1 MSTVRFL
8 VAFTTS
14 FILVSVAPV
23 SPYPQKEISNGII
36 RVKIYLPD
44 AAKGYYRATRFDW
57 SGVIPEIEYNGHS
70 FCGQWFEKYDPL
82 IHDAIMGPVEAF
94 SPLNYDQA
102 TVGEHFITI
111 GVGVLL
117 KENNA
122 PYSPF
127 QYHKILN
134 AGKWKVNTKRDGIEL
149 IHILN
154 DPEFSYEYKKNLYLS
169 KDKPELILF
178 HQLKN
183 TGRNIIETEVY
194 DHNMFLFDHEQTGP
208 QYTIEFP
215 FSLVEKKEGQGLGD
229 LVSIKNNQISVNRN
243 FLKTEQAYTRLEG
256 FNKTSEDY
264 NIKIENHH
272 SGAAVNIS
280 ADRPISKLI
289 FWACSTILCPEPYM
303 QLKVNPGETVSW
315 KISYKFYTC
324 NIQ

>member
-1 MSTVRFL
+1 MSIVRFL
-8 VAFTTS
+8 VAYATS
-14 FILVSVAPV
+14 FILLSVTPI
-23 SPYPQKEISNGII
+23 SPYPQKEISNGIV
-36 RVKIYLPD
+36 RVLIYLPD
-44 AAKGYYRATRFDW
+44 DAKGYYRATRFDW
-57 SGVIPEIEYNGHS
+57 SGVTPEIEYNGHS
-70 FCGQWFEKYDPL
+70 FCGQWFEKYEPL

-102 TVGEHFITI
+102 MVGGHFITI

-117 KENNA
+117 KENNT
-122 PYSPF
+122 PYSPY
-127 QYHKILN
+127 QYHKIVN
-134 AGKWKVNTKRDGIEL
+134 AGRWKVNTKPDGIEL
-149 IHILN
+149 VHVLN
-154 DPEFSYEYKKNLYLS
+154 DPEFSYEYKKNIYLS

-183 TGRNIIETEVY
+183 TGRNTIETEVY

-208 QYTIEFP
+208 QYSIEFP

-229 LVSIKNNQISVNRN
+229 LVSIRKNKIIVNRK

-256 FNKTSEDY
+256 YNTTSEDY